1 MLARADRVRILAIG
15 DEQHLTSLLH
25 HSLWEKRFAIDIA
38 LDGGAGRAMAAC
50 GVYDLIVL
58 DLLLPGRDGL
68 SICRGLR
75 AQGVTCPI
83 VLLSSQDTNA
93 SIVAGLEAG
102 ADAYLTEPIAVEEL
116 RARLLALLRR
126 H

>member
-1 MLARADRVRILAIG
+1 
-15 DEQHLTSLLH
+15 
-25 HSLWEKRFAIDIA
+25 
-38 LDGGAGRAMAAC
+38 MAAC